1 MVCMLGHGRMA
12 TMVRLLTIENC
23 SDITPEEM
31 TREKIAAQI
40 IHKEFLEAD
49 DANLLEE
56 EDMHVF
62 DCRPLTDPLHLVRCN
77 ACKKPIKESQYAAH
91 AERCRSFSSNRDSVV
106 ELDGD
111 SGHKKPLRKGRKISQ
126 SSNGSILSSNQRLHV
141 DEKQKSE
148 SMNRNDGGGS
158 QSNFENQSTLHST
171 HSGEAPRTMRSLDH
185 ITTVNASENGHGD
198 APVPLATK
206 IYHSQG
212 NYRLRLKL
220 GHLYRATSGIENS
233 SNYESSNAVEDGM
246 SAPPVFNK
254 LPHEAQKDNFPQMK
268 KDAYSLGVVCD
279 SDQLTRQSS
288 ELHADLSGELTSA
301 ISLPIQVQRTNFSRL
316 EQPVAAAP
324 KGMTKVKYHGTAY
337 SYSGSSGSLGAMQ
350 QANGSVPASWMVWFI

>member
-126 SSNGSILSSNQRLHV
+126 SSNGSILSS
-141 DEKQKSE
+141 
-148 SMNRNDGGGS
+148 
-158 QSNFENQSTLHST
+158 
-171 HSGEAPRTMRSLDH
+171 RTMRSLDH

-301 ISLPIQVQRTNFSRL
+301 ISLPNQVQRTNFSRL

-337 SYSGSSGSLGAMQ
+337 SYSGSSVFDSVKEQLGSSRPLQYFAARRLENSYLGIFGIMPTWGREFSGWLSQPYPGTAIQ
-350 QANGSVPASWMVWFI
+350 V